1 MAVGKSD
8 IEIAVNEYVLSAR
21 ARTVLMKRL
30 YDDEKIEDIA
40 RDCDVSVGT
49 VKNDIKKW
57 LPTVK
62 NHLLL

>member
-57 LPTVK
+57 MPTVK
-62 NHLLL
+62 SHLLF